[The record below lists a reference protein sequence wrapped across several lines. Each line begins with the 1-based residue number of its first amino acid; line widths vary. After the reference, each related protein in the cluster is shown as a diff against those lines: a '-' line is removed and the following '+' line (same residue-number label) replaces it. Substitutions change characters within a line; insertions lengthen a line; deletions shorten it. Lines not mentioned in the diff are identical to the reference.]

1 MRIKKAML
9 LGMILL
15 LVVLL
20 GACAAPA
27 PTPTPVP
34 TPTPTPA
41 PMPTPAPAPV
51 LPPPTKPVPVPGALT
66 TQGYVYDDKLGYGFE
81 YPGGWKMEIP
91 EVIDGEDTESVVMF
105 TKPGTPTTLI
115 VTVKLSNLT
124 SLEEVKEE
132 FREGLK
138 GLGGTILEE
147 REIVVNGKEGYEVIY
162 KPIAAVKIR
171 QVIFIA
177 NGKMACPPKI
187 GPLKS
192 YMLICS
198 TAELLYDEYEETFN
212 NVINSFVIE

>member
-20 GACAAPA
+20 GACAA
-27 PTPTPVP
+27 
-34 TPTPTPA
+34 
-41 PMPTPAPAPV
+41 PAPAPV

-147 REIVVNGKEGYEVIY
+147 REIVVNGREGYEVIY

-177 NGKMACPPKI
+177 NGK
-187 GPLKS
+187 S
-192 YMLICS
+192 YMLVCS

-212 NVINSFVIE
+212 NVINSFVIK